1 MNTFAVRFWL
11 ILAVCLVAIYGS
23 FVAARRVRDPN
34 SSAVVNDTAPSAATA
49 RLDSRPLQDFTL
61 TDQDGQPFHS
71 ESLKGKVW
79 VASFF
84 FTNCPGVCLQLNRTL
99 AAIQET
105 DPHQDIRYISITCD
119 PENDT
124 PEALKKYA
132 EFFKADPARWTF
144 LTGDMQTIRRI
155 GQDFF
160 KISVDKA
167 VHTDR
172 ACVVDRLGKVRGRF
186 RLTEDG
192 QVEMLKRL
200 LAMVD
205 AQKPDANPAPETAA
219 ADAPSAT
226 AGSSNS
232 SNAAAPE
239 STQLHPSP

>member
-23 FVAARRVRDPN
+23 YVAARHVRHADSGVV
-34 SSAVVNDTAPSAATA
+34 SSDSAPSAATA
-49 RLDSRPLQDFTL
+49 KLDGQPLKQFML
-61 TDQDGQPFHS
+61 TDQNGQSFDS
-71 ESLKGKVW
+71 DSLKGKVW

-105 DPHQDIRYISITCD
+105 DPQQDIRYISITCD
-119 PENDT
+119 PDNDT
-124 PEALKKYA
+124 PQALAKYA
-132 EFFKADPARWTF
+132 EFFKADPKRWTF
-144 LTGDMQTIRRI
+144 LTGDMATIRRI

-172 ACVVDRLGKVRGRF
+172 ACVVDRGGHVRGRF
-186 RLTEDG
+186 RVTEDG

-200 LAMVD
+200 LAVVD
-205 AQKPDANPAPETAA
+205 AETPPASPAPDTAA
-219 ADAPSAT
+219 DQATSAT
-226 AGSSNS
+226 TGSSD
-232 SNAAAPE
+232 ATTAE
-239 STQLHPSP
+239 SRQVHPSP

>member
-1 MNTFAVRFWL
+1 MNTYAVRFWL

-23 FVAARRVRDPN
+23 FVAARHVRHADSPAVTTD
-34 SSAVVNDTAPSAATA
+34 SAPIAATA
-49 RLDSRPLQDFTL
+49 RLDGKPLKEFTL
-61 TDQDGQPFHS
+61 TDQNGQSFDS
-71 ESLKGKVW
+71 DSLKGKVW

-105 DPHQDIRYISITCD
+105 DPHPDIRYISITCD
-119 PENDT
+119 PDNDT
-124 PEALKKYA
+124 PQALAKYA
-132 EFFKADPARWTF
+132 EFFKADAKRWTF
-144 LTGDMQTIRRI
+144 LTGDMATIRRI

-172 ACVVDRLGKVRGRF
+172 ACVVDREGHVRGRF

-200 LAMVD
+200 LAVVD
-205 AQKPDANPAPETAA
+205 AEEPPASPAAETAA
-219 ADAPSAT
+219 DRATSAT
-226 AGSSNS
+226 TGSSDAT
-232 SNAAAPE
+232 AAE
-239 STQLHPSP
+239 SRQVHPSP